1 MDDEALKKKS
11 EAVMQEARRVIAEAE
26 KALKRTE
33 DYFYEHGF
41 TSEKLMAY
49 LDKYGG
55 ESARR
60 ELENTVE
67 RTMREAR
74 SDAQRAIEAANVQHA
89 VKSVRRR
96 IRSLI

>member
-1 MDDEALKKKS
+1 MDEEALKIRT
-11 EAVMQEARRVIAEAE
+11 EAVAQEAKRVIAEAE

-33 DYFYEHGF
+33 DYFSEHGF
-41 TSEKLMAY
+41 TPEKLMAY
-49 LDKYGG
+49 LAKHGG
-55 ESARR
+55 ESTQR

-74 SDAQRAIEAANVQHA
+74 NDAQRAIEAAKVQHA

>member
-1 MDDEALKKKS
+1 MNDEALKKRT
-11 EAVMQEARRVIAEAE
+11 EAVTQEARRVIAEAE
-26 KALKRTE
+26 KALKRTN
-33 DYFYEHGF
+33 DYFSEHGF

-49 LDKYGG
+49 LDKHGG
-55 ESARR
+55 ENARR

-67 RTMREAR
+67 RTMRDAR
-74 SDAQRAIEAANVQHA
+74 NEAQRAIEGARVQHA